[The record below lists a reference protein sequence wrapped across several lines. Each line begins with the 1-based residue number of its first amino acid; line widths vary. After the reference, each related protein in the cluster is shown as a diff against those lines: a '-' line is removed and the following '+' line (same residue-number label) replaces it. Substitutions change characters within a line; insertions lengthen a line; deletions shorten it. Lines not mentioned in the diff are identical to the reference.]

1 MTRRIKVHSET
12 NTTNI
17 FSGRIVDELSGEE
30 ILTRSNIG
38 KVAFRRFRV
47 SRALVGTG
55 VIEVPIDVSETEL
68 FETEYQLYDTL
79 QEGLDYSTD
88 AKPFTF
94 LWRIPDR
101 REPFFDSPG
110 TYHVVLRFYPRDEG
124 EVEGLT
130 FEVTVS

>member
-30 ILTRSNIG
+30 ILTRNNIG
-38 KVAFRRFRV
+38 RVAFRRFRV
-47 SRALVGTG
+47 GRALVGTG
-55 VIEVPIDVSETEL
+55 IIETPIDAAEIDLSEA
-68 FETEYQLYDTL
+68 EYQLYDVL
-79 QEGLDYSTD
+79 QDGLDYST
-88 AKPFTF
+88 ASQPFTF
-94 LWRIPDR
+94 LWRVPDP

-110 TYHVVLRFYPRDEG
+110 TFYVVLRFYPRDEG

-130 FEVTVS
+130 FEVAVT